1 MAGVR
6 AGWPLVVVTAFAVSC
21 TTTATG
27 VRGAGAPPT
36 ALAAVTSTPAGAPPT
51 SPSPARAAVIAR
63 LARLNQ
69 SSQFLF
75 GQENAT
81 LWGMYLDGAVVS
93 TNTWFENTARAG
105 RFTSDSAAIVGDDP
119 AVLGV
124 SLGMLAFEPP
134 EWNRRTAVAA
144 AIKRQLAEGGMVTMD
159 WHAASCTARAP
170 AGEELATVKVS
181 GRDISI
187 HAVAGGTLFYAEEEY
202 TGPIASRA
210 DVPESLKCLCEIA
223 NDRPL
228 SAGVDE
234 GVPGKSWLTAQAKYA
249 AQVMRDEGLA
259 GLPIIVR
266 PFHEHTGSWFWWGQP
281 YWSCAALLG
290 EPGAVSGPDAYKAV
304 ARTFI
309 TALRS
314 EPGMES
320 LVFAYSPDRLL
331 AKGEEEPFSAAE
343 KKVMDPGGRARDQLR
358 ERIVRE
364 LEAAGLAYV
373 SPAERAT
380 TLTSAQVGASP
391 ARADAY
397 VAQRRPRYAEAYAG
411 DDVFDLLG
419 IDLYHPVARAA
430 SAADLDRFRLQLR
443 VVAEEARAR
452 GKPWAL
458 TEAGTYRLHLA
469 QLAGSTQPGQP
480 FTVHGTATV
489 DEALARLF
497 DPADR
502 AALLRHFGLEAPG
515 PVTLDAAER
524 AAVVPRPSEDWYNQ
538 QLLVMARDA
547 HVAYALVW
555 QTYHDG
561 AAKDRYVYYYVP
573 FPGHPEADN
582 FQRFYADP
590 ATCFLREKCGAPK

>member
-1 MAGVR
+1 MPGAR
-6 AGWPLVVVTAFAVSC
+6 AGWSLVSVTAFALSC
-21 TTTATG
+21 TTTGTG
-27 VRGAGAPPT
+27 ARGAGSTPMAVTTVAPPS
-36 ALAAVTSTPAGAPPT
+36 ASAPPPP
-51 SPSPARAAVIAR
+51 PSPARAAVIAR

-69 SSQFLF
+69 TSQFLF
-75 GQENAT
+75 GEENAT

-134 EWNRRTAVAA
+134 EWNRRTAVAG
-144 AIKRQLAEGGMVTMD
+144 AIKRQIAEGGMVTMD
-159 WHAASCTARAP
+159 WHAASCTAHAP
-170 AGEELATVKVS
+170 AGEELASVNVA
-181 GRDISI
+181 GRDIPI

-202 TGPIASRA
+202 TRPIASRA
-210 DVPESLKCLCEIA
+210 DVPESLKCLCQIA

-228 SAGVDE
+228 GAGADE

-281 YWSCAALLG
+281 YWNCAALLG
-290 EPGAVSGPDAYKAV
+290 EPAAVSGPDAYKAV

-314 EPGMES
+314 EPGMDS

-331 AKGEEEPFSAAE
+331 AKGEEEPFGATE
-343 KKVMDPGGRARDQLR
+343 KKVMDPVGRARDQLR

-397 VAQRRPRYAEAYAG
+397 VAQRRPRYTEAYAG

-419 IDLYHPVARAA
+419 IDLYHPVARTA

-469 QLAGSTQPGQP
+469 QLAAATPPGQA
-480 FTVHGTATV
+480 FTVHGAATV
-489 DEALARLF
+489 EEALARLF

-524 AAVVPRPSEDWYNQ
+524 TAVVPRPSEDWYNQ
-538 QLLVMARDA
+538 QLLVMAREA

-555 QTYHDG
+555 QTYHD
-561 AAKDRYVYYYVP
+561 AAARDRYVYYYVP
-573 FPGHPEADN
+573 FPGHPEADS

-590 ATCFLREKCGAPK
+590 ATCFLRDKCGAPK